1 MIGVFEV
8 ANYEDAIALANDT
21 EFGLSSTIYTNDL
34 AKAFHFVRNSQSGVT
49 HVNLPSTYFENHY
62 PFGGKKESSIGPR
75 EQGSTALDFWTD
87 LKTVYMR
94 P

>member
-1 MIGVFEV
+1 VDS
-8 ANYEDAIALANDT
+8 YEEALRMANDS
-21 EFGLSSTIYTNDL
+21 EFGLSSTIYTKDL
-34 AKAFHFVRNSQSGVT
+34 EKAFHFVRNVQSGVT

-87 LKTVYMR
+87 IKTVYMK